1 MQQNFSMR
9 NSFHGTAMAIQG
21 DDSLLQVA
29 DFIPKLLGPFTTYR
43 SISMS
48 GPAFDRDKLEQV

>member
-1 MQQNFSMR
+1 
-9 NSFHGTAMAIQG
+9 MAIQG

-48 GPAFDRDKLEQV
+48 GPVFDRDKLEQV